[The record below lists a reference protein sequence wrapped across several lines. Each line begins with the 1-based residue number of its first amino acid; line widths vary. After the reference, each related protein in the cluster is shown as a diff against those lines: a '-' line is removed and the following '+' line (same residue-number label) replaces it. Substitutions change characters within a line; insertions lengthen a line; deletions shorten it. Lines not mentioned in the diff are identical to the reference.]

1 MKKLLLA
8 TLTLT
13 SLVTTHLASASP
25 LGDEMRAEI
34 TAEKLKYKDFL
45 GMTTPVEDDVAL
57 DGWVTDQ
64 ATFNYKMPC
73 DADKIK
79 AVAIIVKDLCIVN
92 DSRHP
97 AFRHDNSNTK
107 TFKFRKY
114 F

>member
-45 GMTTPVEDDVAL
+45 GMTTHPVSPIISVA
-57 DGWVTDQ
+57 
-64 ATFNYKMPC
+64 F
-73 DADKIK
+73 
-79 AVAIIVKDLCIVN
+79 CIVN